1 MNNENYYQILGVEE
15 TATQDQI
22 KKSYR
27 KLGFDNHPDVGGDEE
42 KFKKIAE
49 AYDTLGDENKRNEYN
64 HRLKNPFAGGGMGHE
79 DLFAHMFNQTFAN
92 RQQNKVHDL
101 IIDTELT
108 VIESYLGSEKEIIYK
123 RKLKCDPCNGNGG
136 DKSVCP
142 VCSGNGFVVRQMGS
156 GMFVQMVQASCH
168 NCHGSGKITTNP
180 CYSCHGSGTKDELKT
195 VKVQLPK
202 GIDEGQF
209 IRLQG
214 IGDFRNGNYGNLVVR
229 IKMVSVDNFEKYG
242 PHLVYNAYFTLED
255 LNKDSFDIPHPD
267 GSLKLKFPKTFDT
280 TKPLRV
286 KSKGFKGE
294 VIGDLLVNQHVRFE
308 RELE

>member
-15 TATQDQI
+15 SATQDQI

-27 KLGFDNHPDVGGDEE
+27 KLAKDNHPDVGGDEE

-64 HRLKNPFAGGGMGHE
+64 YRLKNPFAGGGMGHD
-79 DLFAHMFNQTFAN
+79 DLFAHMFNQTFGG
-92 RQQNKVHDL
+92 RQQNRVHDL

-108 VIESYLGSEKEIIYK
+108 VFESYLGSEKEITYK
-123 RKLKCDPCNGNGG
+123 RKLKCEPCDGNGG

-142 VCSGNGFVVRQMGS
+142 VCGGNGVITRQMGS
-156 GMFVQMVQASCH
+156 GMFVQMVQTACN
-168 NCHGSGKITTNP
+168 NCHGSGKITINP
-180 CYSCHGSGTKDELKT
+180 CYSCHGSGSKEELKT

-214 IGDFRNGNYGNLVVR
+214 IGDFRDGNYGNLVVR

-267 GSLKLKFPKTFDT
+267 GVLKLKFPKTFDT

-294 VIGDLLVNQHVRFE
+294 VIGDLLVNQHVRFD
-308 RELE
+308 RD